1 MSVSSPSSSVQ
12 QARRALAD
20 RLRELREDA
29 GLTGRE
35 LARRC
40 GWHESKR
47 SRIEAAKT
55 APSQADIKAWC
66 KACGADDQ
74 ADELIATLRAVKGM
88 FVEWRRLHR
97 DGLRRQQERRRPL
110 YERTRHFRAYSSW
123 LVPGL
128 VQTRGY
134 TTAVLRRLQEQGHLP
149 DDVEE
154 AVEARMQRQ
163 GVLHSGHHRF
173 ALVVEET
180 VLRNAVCDAETM
192 VGQLGHL
199 ITVASLPSVSLGVI
213 PMGVGRTRWPA
224 EGFWIFD
231 EEQVNVELI
240 TGYLTITQP
249 QEVAG
254 YERAFAELASLAV
267 YGSAARSLITTA
279 IDALA

>member
-1 MSVSSPSSSVQ
+1 MATSSPSSSVQ

-35 LARRC
+35 LAHRC

-47 SRIEAAKT
+47 SRIESART
-55 APSQADIKAWC
+55 APSQADIRAWC
-66 KACGADDQ
+66 AACGADGQ
-74 ADELIATLRAVKGM
+74 ADELIAMLRAVRGM

-97 DGLRRQQERRRPL
+97 DGLRRQQQSRLPL
-110 YERTRHFRAYSSW
+110 YERTRQFRAYSSW

-134 TTAVLRRLQEQGHLP
+134 TEAVLRTIQRQGDLP
-149 DDVEE
+149 DDVAE
-154 AVEARMQRQ
+154 AVNARMERQ
-163 GVLHSGHHRF
+163 HVLHNGNHRF
-173 ALVVEET
+173 ALLVEET
-180 VLRNAVCDAETM
+180 VLRNAVCDAEVM
-192 VGQLGHL
+192 AGQLGHL
-199 ITVASLPSVSLGVI
+199 ITVGSLPSVSLGII
-213 PMGVGRTRWPA
+213 PMGVGRARWPA

-231 EEQVNVELI
+231 EAQVNVELI

-249 QEVAG
+249 HEIAG
-254 YERAFAELASLAV
+254 YARAFTELASSAV
-267 YGSAARSLITTA
+267 YGARARTLITAA